1 MKRFATRGGREFKSG
16 SYFRSH
22 RGDNAISAFT
32 RNDLSERVRQRAFRP
47 DVSVVVEPSSP
58 FFLIDF
64 LLPLSLFSDIT
75 LRLNGTGETV
85 LLSLLSSNR
94 IIRKMAETIAKYSR
108 LITDRRRRQKRRG
121 KGKKRFDSWKLR
133 KITRKKET
141 YRSFWGG
148 KKRSI
153 PRMCVWKN
161 ANPIT
166 ILLFRDCYRRVLPID
181 PLIFHS
187 TGGERKKERD
197 RSLGRERERKKA
209 SIVSQRI
216 VVNLPQRPPAFLFLL
231 FRVSAQSV
239 PDKA

>member
-1 MKRFATRGGREFKSG
+1 MTSPRQITSSFIFHGGWSRATKGRDWYRRVKIRERFEKIHTYIYSMILRAIKRFATRGGREFKSG

-108 LITDRRRRQKRRG
+108 LITDRRRRQKRRERREETI
-121 KGKKRFDSWKLR
+121 RFME
-133 KITRKKET
+133 IT
-141 YRSFWGG
+141 
-148 KKRSI
+148 
-153 PRMCVWKN
+153 
-161 ANPIT
+161 
-166 ILLFRDCYRRVLPID
+166 
-181 PLIFHS
+181 
-187 TGGERKKERD
+187 
-197 RSLGRERERKKA
+197 
-209 SIVSQRI
+209 
-216 VVNLPQRPPAFLFLL
+216 
-231 FRVSAQSV
+231 
-239 PDKA
+239 

>member
-1 MKRFATRGGREFKSG
+1 MLGYLIDYACTVIIATLFIELKNNPLTWRVRDKLLLPSFSTGDEVEQQRVATDTGELKFERDSRKYIHIYIFDDFTMKRFATRGGREFKSG

-108 LITDRRRRQKRRG
+108 LITDRRRRQKRRE
-121 KGKKRFDSWKLR
+121 
-133 KITRKKET
+133 KKEET
-141 YRSFWGG
+141 IRF
-148 KKRSI
+148 
-153 PRMCVWKN
+153 ME
-161 ANPIT
+161 IT
-166 ILLFRDCYRRVLPID
+166 
-181 PLIFHS
+181 
-187 TGGERKKERD
+187 
-197 RSLGRERERKKA
+197 
-209 SIVSQRI
+209 
-216 VVNLPQRPPAFLFLL
+216 
-231 FRVSAQSV
+231 
-239 PDKA
+239 